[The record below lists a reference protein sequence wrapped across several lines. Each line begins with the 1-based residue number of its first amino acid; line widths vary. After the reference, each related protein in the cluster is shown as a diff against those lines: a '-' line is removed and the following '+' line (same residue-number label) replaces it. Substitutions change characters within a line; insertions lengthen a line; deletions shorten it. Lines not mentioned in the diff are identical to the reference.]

1 MDNIK
6 VNADINISN
15 IKDICHTIIQLFA
28 CNKRLPTLMEWG
40 ILHWIETKLTD
51 KSLPTSFILHSGNS
65 LP

>member
-40 ILHWIETKLTD
+40 ILQL
-51 KSLPTSFILHSGNS
+51 N
-65 LP
+65 